1 MIRIIHTEYLLLLVL
16 VPLILIFFLYRH
28 RTKERQLRQFAGE
41 TLIGELTETYHAPL
55 ARLKAVLFLLT
66 VMLLVLSLAGFQA
79 GTKYEEVKVEGLD
92 LIIALDVSSSMNAQD
107 IKPSRLE
114 KAKHSAINLLN
125 RLSGDRVALVLF
137 AGEAFI
143 QCPLTNDYGAI
154 RLYLESLKTDFSTS
168 VGTDLGE
175 LFETVPE
182 VFAHQNSAESG
193 SVASRAMV
201 IFSDG
206 EDHNPGTEKQLEQL
220 SGMTVFTVG
229 TGTNQPSPIPVFNSD
244 GQLVDYKKFGG
255 SPVTTVLQDGLLKQI
270 AGKTGGA
277 YYPSTLDETEIE
289 RIAADLSG
297 MKKTETVQYR
307 YTEYEE
313 RFQFLL
319 FPALIMLAAET
330 LIVAR
335 KKRTPKIFNA

>member
-16 VPLILIFFLYRH
+16 VPLILIFFIYRH
-28 RTKERQLRQFAGE
+28 RTKQRQLRQFAD
-41 TLIGELTETYHAPL
+41 TALIGELTETYHAPL
-55 ARLKAVLFLLT
+55 ARTKAVLFLLT

-92 LIIALDVSSSMNAQD
+92 LVIALDVSTSMNAQD
-107 IKPSRLE
+107 IQPSRLE

-125 RLSGDRVALVLF
+125 RLSGDRVALALF
-137 AGEAFI
+137 AGDAFI

-168 VGTDLGE
+168 VGTDFGA
-175 LFETVPE
+175 LFETIPE
-182 VFAHQNSAESG
+182 VYAHQNSAETET
-193 SVASRAMV
+193 VASRAMV

-206 EDHNPGTEKQLEQL
+206 EDHNSDTEKQLKQL
-220 SGMTVFTVG
+220 SGITVFTVG
-229 TGTNQPSPIPVFNSD
+229 VGTNRPTPIPVYNND
-244 GQLVDYKKFGG
+244 GQLIDYKKYHG
-255 SPVTTVLQDGLLKQI
+255 SPVTTVLQDGLLKLI
-270 AGKTGGA
+270 AEKTGGV

-289 RIAADLSG
+289 RISGDLSE
-297 MKKTETVQYR
+297 MKKTETLQYR

-313 RFQFLL
+313 RYQFLL
-319 FPALIMLAAET
+319 FPALLLLAAET
-330 LIVAR
+330 LIAAR